1 MTHMLAR
8 LKKPLVASSVAVVL
22 VLVLGGGAWAMIRIG
37 GISTSSAPQQGLT
50 RQYWTGVGGTSVSA
64 LTSLS
69 TYPDSPTGTDT
80 LSSFETDD
88 WNNPSDHCSWANNY
102 GERVTGYI
110 VAPETGDYTFWIS
123 SDDNSELFLSTDK
136 NSANKQKI
144 ANVPGYTGCRQWNK
158 YSSQQSSPVHL
169 DKGQYYYVEALHK
182 EGSGGDSMSVGWR
195 KPSDGSGSS
204 PAEIVPGS
212 VLRTGLPK
220 KSNLHIANLEKGL
233 VAHYSFNGD
242 AKDRTP
248 YGNNGTV
255 HGATLTK
262 DRLGHS
268 DSAMSFNGSGAYV
281 DVGKPSILKFQG
293 SQSMSIC
300 AWANPST
307 ASGYGRV
314 FAADA
319 GHGGYGY
326 RLWLNVDGYWGFSI
340 MSAARNG
347 GALYSA
353 NVAQLNT
360 WQLVCGMWDGS
371 EMSIYVNGSIAGTK
385 DASVG
390 TIDYSTVGDFA
401 IGGRTN
407 QSTNYFTGDIDDV
420 RIYNRALSQQEI
432 QKLYD
437 SYNSQIYLGGS
448 GQPGSISLGKGLVG
462 RWKFNGN
469 ARDATPYSNNG
480 TVHGTTL
487 TADREGRP
495 NSAYSF
501 NGADQDYI
509 YSSIGHISGN
519 AYSIG
524 MWVQTSNTNESIS
537 GFTAHV
543 PVDPTQDR
551 NFYIDGNG
559 KLKFRVYD
567 GDNKIVT
574 SSLSISDGKWHHI
587 LGTVKNNDSMKLYI
601 DGVLQG
607 STSISTFYNGYPNG
621 YFTVGI
627 DSKKRVYYTGKI
639 DDARVYNR
647 ALNGAEAAALY
658 AQN

>member
-1 MTHMLAR
+1 LFLWHNKVMTHMLAR

-88 WNNPSDHCSWANNY
+88 WSNPSDHCSWANNY

-158 YSSQQSSPVHL
+158 YSSQQSNPVHL

-182 EGSGGDSMSVGWR
+182 EGGGGDSLSVGWR

-212 VLRTGLPK
+212 ALRTGLPK

-262 DRLGHS
+262 DRLGRS
-268 DSAMSFNGSGAYV
+268 DSAMSFNGSGAYI

-293 SQSMSIC
+293 NQSMSIC

-340 MSAARNG
+340 TSAARND

-353 NVAQLNT
+353 NAAQLNT
-360 WQLVCGMWDGS
+360 WQLVCGMWNGS
-371 EMSIYVNGSIAGTK
+371 AMSIYVNGSIAGTK

-390 TIDYSTVGDFA
+390 TIDYSSVGDFA

-437 SYNSQIYLGGS
+437 SYNPQIYLGGS

-462 RWKFNGN
+462 RWKFHGN
-469 ARDATPYSNNG
+469 ARDVTPYSHNG
-480 TVHGTTL
+480 TVHGATL
-487 TADREGRP
+487 TDDRLGRS
-495 NSAYSF
+495 NKAYKFGS
-501 NGADQDYI
+501 DKYI
-509 YSSIGHISGN
+509 SVP
-519 AYSIG
+519 A
-524 MWVQTSNTNESIS
+524 TSTLSPESITVS
-537 GFTAHV
+537 AWIK
-543 PVDPTQDR
+543 PTSSNQAGNIVSEGANSYR
-551 NFYIDGNG
+551 YRIAGNG
-559 KLKFRVYD
+559 KLELLVHNGPVLYSSTTLPLNQWSQVMFT
-567 GDNKIVT
+567 GD
-574 SSLSISDGKWHHI
+574 SSG
-587 LGTVKNNDSMKLYI
+587 MKLYVN
-601 DGVLQG
+601 GVESA
-607 STSISTFYNGYPNG
+607 STSTRYYAYGAQSLYIGSYNGSG
-621 YFTVGI
+621 EFFQGA
-627 DSKKRVYYTGKI
+627 I
-639 DDARVYNR
+639 DDVRIYNR
-647 ALNGAEAAALY
+647 VLSPAEAQALY
-658 AQN
+658 ESS